1 MNLLYNFGI
10 SLFSL
15 GVKIA
20 SLRNPKARKMVKG
33 QAATMAT
40 LRKAV
45 RPGEKYVWVHAAS
58 LGEFEQGRPLIERLR
73 RERRDLKIALTFFSP
88 SGYEVRHNYNGA
100 DVVVYLPL
108 DTPGNAREF
117 LDILNPVTAI
127 FVKYEF
133 WGNYLTQLHRRGIP
147 TYIISAIFRPGQIF
161 FKPWGGM
168 FRRWLGYYK
177 TLYVQDDNSRDLL
190 SGIGIDNVVVAGDTR
205 FDRVT
210 DIMRSTVSISGMYLF
225 GYKYHPVIVFGS
237 SWEADEAVYIP
248 WLKKNP
254 NVCAVIAPHEFDDAR
269 LESLRRQLTIRPGD
283 TMLLSEYE
291 KRFTPPS
298 DGSCGLPNPEGIRVI
313 IVDSFGLLSS
323 LYRYGTIAYVGGG
336 FGHGIHNLNE
346 AAVYGMPVIFGP
358 KHQKFK
364 EAAGLIDCGGGF
376 SISSAEQFCDI
387 ADNLISDPESL
398 EKAGKAA
405 GDYIK
410 SNLGATDKIFNDV
423 FNTDSL

>member
-1 MNLLYNFGI
+1 MNPLYNFGI

-15 GVKIA
+15 GVKVA

-33 QAATMAT
+33 QAATMET
-40 LRKAV
+40 LRKAI

-73 RERRDLKIALTFFSP
+73 RERRDLKIVLTFFSP
-88 SGYEVRHNYNGA
+88 SGYEVRRNYEGA
-100 DVVVYLPL
+100 DVVVYLPF
-108 DTPGNAREF
+108 DTPGNARKF
-117 LDILNPVTAI
+117 LDAVNPVAAI

-190 SGIGIDNVVVAGDTR
+190 GGIGVYNAVVAGDTR

-210 DIMRSTVSISGMYLF
+210 DIMRSTVSINGMDLF
-225 GYKYHPVIVFGS
+225 GLGGHPVIVFGS
-237 SWEADEAVYIP
+237 SWEADEAIYIP
-248 WLKKNP
+248 WLKNNP
-254 NVCAVIAPHEFDDAR
+254 DVCAIIAPHEFDDAR
-269 LESLRRQLTIRPGD
+269 LESLRRQLTISPGD
-283 TMLLSEYE
+283 TMMLSEYE
-291 KRFTPPS
+291 KLFTPPA
-298 DGSCGLPNPEGIRVI
+298 DGSCGLPNPAGIRVI
-313 IVDSFGLLSS
+313 IVDSFGKLSS

-376 SISSAEQFCDI
+376 SISSTEEFNDI
-387 ADNLISDPESL
+387 ADSLVDDHGRL

-405 GDYIK
+405 GDYIRR
-410 SNLGATDKIFNDV
+410 NLGATDKIFNDV